1 MNEKR
6 KPKKFPGSL
15 RDFYDYSESSGVGG
29 SVGNSTKHD
38 WYCYNSAS
46 FFYTV
51 LFPLKKNLDDAIA
64 FCDFVIDGNGCQPMD
79 KQRG

>member
-1 MNEKR
+1 MIIPNLPALVVALGIR
-6 KPKKFPGSL
+6 Q
-15 RDFYDYSESSGVGG
+15 
-29 SVGNSTKHD
+29 STTGIATIQHR
-38 WYCYNSAS
+38 